1 MSLNFE
7 YPNAS
12 QIKYQ
17 APQLREFLNL
27 LLFPVHKKRFDVVC
41 LILFKII
48 TNNVR
53 KNLCDRS
60 FHTFEWIF
68 GPKRE
73 ADVTAEAER
82 GNELVL
88 YFMQIIYFADFIFAA
103 LHCCRL
109 AAMAAEVK
117 L

>member
-1 MSLNFE
+1 MHHKSNIKHHNYVNSLICF
-7 YPNAS
+7 Y
-12 QIKYQ
+12 
-17 APQLREFLNL
+17 FLST
-27 LLFPVHKKRFDVVC
+27 KKRFDVVC

-53 KNLCDRS
+53 NNLCDRS